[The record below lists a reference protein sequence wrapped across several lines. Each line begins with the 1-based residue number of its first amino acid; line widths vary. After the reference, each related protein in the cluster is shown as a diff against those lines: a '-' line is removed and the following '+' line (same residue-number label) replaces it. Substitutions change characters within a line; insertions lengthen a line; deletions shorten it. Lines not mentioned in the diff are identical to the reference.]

1 MLNRLLSLYGLK
13 SFWSLVLLILLSG
26 CSGVE
31 PVAAWERGYLSRDDM
46 RWDSQGRE
54 RKLEGHVYTSKE
66 GSSGSAGASG
76 GGCGCN

>member
-1 MLNRLLSLYGLK
+1 MLIGLFGSRWWKPLLLSN
-13 SFWSLVLLILLSG
+13 VLTALSG

>member
-1 MLNRLLSLYGLK
+1 MVVKVFGGCWLRSALLLAML
-13 SFWSLVLLILLSG
+13 ITMQG
-26 CSGVE
+26 CTGIE
-31 PVAAWERGYLSRDDM
+31 PVAAWERGYLSREDM